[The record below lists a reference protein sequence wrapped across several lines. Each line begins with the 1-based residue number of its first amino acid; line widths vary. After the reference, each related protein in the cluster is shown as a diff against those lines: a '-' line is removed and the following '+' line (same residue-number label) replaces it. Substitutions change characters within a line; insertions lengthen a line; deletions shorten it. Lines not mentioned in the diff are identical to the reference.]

1 VLVAFSFRRR
11 VRAETIGCWVIVV
24 SFVLWALCFL
34 AYPLE
39 QGHLLR
45 EGLIAQ
51 VWNIQK
57 FFVVIGMLL
66 ALLEDETQRRRDEA
80 LHDSLTGLPNRRL
93 FDDRLMLA
101 LERSRRTGLSAGL
114 FAIDLNGFKAVND
127 TLGHQAGDVVLKRVA
142 SMLQRKVRGAD
153 TLARVGGD
161 EFVVVVNDL
170 VRPENCEKIAEA
182 LRTTIEG
189 VVVPGSKGLRIG
201 GSVGWAVFPEEALE
215 ASTLFEIADARM
227 YGEKNSER
235 RVAVVR

>member
-1 VLVAFSFRRR
+1 
-11 VRAETIGCWVIVV
+11 
-24 SFVLWALCFL
+24 
-34 AYPLE
+34 
-39 QGHLLR
+39 
-45 EGLIAQ
+45 
-51 VWNIQK
+51 
-57 FFVVIGMLL
+57 
-66 ALLEDETQRRRDEA
+66 

-189 VVVPGSKGLRIG
+189 VVVPGTKGLRIG